1 MGWSKKLKSSKCW
14 WGQCVLVMRAIFRI
28 YGNKSQ
34 SRLLLVTKLAT
45 PLLSALDRDAVG
57 YLRLYTFCLES
68 GWPNISWKSKIGEVW
83 FNFEFFWLLASCR
96 YAFFCICLAKSATLS
111 VWKWKICANCMGNFP
126 VLNSS
131 RPLKRKLWR
140 ANPCKNRPKSPIRGK
155 AQKIKIALLL
165 QTGRL

>member
-1 MGWSKKLKSSKCW
+1 MGWFKKLKSSKCW

-57 YLRLYTFCLES
+57 CLRLYTFCLES

-131 RPLKRKLWR
+131 RLLKRSCEDSFIQGQ
-140 ANPCKNRPKSPIRGK
+140 PPPKVNIFTNSS
-155 AQKIKIALLL
+155 QKKTFVQLCLLF
-165 QTGRL
+165 